1 LRARFALALA
11 EMEMVHRMMKTW
23 PGAAALVVAFV
34 AGPVCAQSPVVPPNL
49 PKPQRVYPP
58 PTTPAVPDSRP
69 GEKPSKPA
77 EPTNTTIHIDLF
89 SSDPTQ
95 ALQSQTWG
103 RVFDTLGHRVRIRTG
118 GAEDEP
124 QISESNRGPL
134 RTVTLVGKID
144 RRGTVTFPGRT
155 FNPGD
160 DKALKEWLEE
170 LQSYGA
176 QGSPI
181 GKPRWG
187 LNADQFQGL
196 FTSLSEVVETDVTGL
211 PLPDVVRSFGFGID
225 IPLRIH
231 DSVADRW
238 KSTASG
244 LVALQDVRKLTRGSA
259 LAVLLND
266 HGLCF
271 RPLRTP
277 SGAIDLVVLDKA
289 QTADPWPLG
298 WEPRPNVPRNEYAPA
313 LFAFGPI
320 GFLDRP
326 VTETLA
332 DAREQTGCAMV
343 VDTPGLLKK
352 EVDLSKKI
360 YGVPQKKTA
369 WVLILQSALTG
380 TGLLPHIR
388 IDEAGRGF
396 VLVAPFESKSVSR

>member
-1 LRARFALALA
+1 MLLVATEDR
-11 EMEMVHRMMKTW
+11 EMRHPLQAW
-23 PGAAALVVAFV
+23 PCLWVIAAALA
-34 AGPVCAQSPVVPPNL
+34 ARPVQAQSPTLPPNL

-58 PTTPAVPDSRP
+58 PKAPASETRV
-69 GEKPSKPA
+69 GEKPARPA
-77 EPTNTTIHIDLF
+77 EPSNTTLQIDLF
-89 SSDPTQ
+89 ASDPTQ

-103 RVFDTLGHRVRIRTG
+103 RVFDQLGHRVRIRTG
-118 GAEDEP
+118 GAEDETKL
-124 QISESNRGPL
+124 SESNRGPL
-134 RTVTLVGKID
+134 RTVLLVGKID
-144 RRGTVTFPGRT
+144 RRGTLTFPGKK
-155 FNPGD
+155 FEPGD
-160 DKALKEWLEE
+160 DKALKEWLDE

-176 QGSPI
+176 QGSPV
-181 GKPRWG
+181 GQPRWG
-187 LNADQFQGL
+187 LNADQFKDL
-196 FTSLSEVVETDVTGL
+196 FASLSEAVKTDVTGL
-211 PLPDVVRSFGFGID
+211 PLVDVVRSFGFGID
-225 IPLRIH
+225 VPLRIH

-238 KSTASG
+238 KSAQPA
-244 LVALQDVRKLTRGSA
+244 LAALQDVRGLTRGSA

-277 SGAIDLVVLDKA
+277 SGAIDLVVLDKT
-289 QTADPWPLG
+289 QTPDAWPLG
-298 WEPRPNVPRNEYAPA
+298 WEPRPDVSRNEYAPA

-332 DAREQTGCAMV
+332 DAREQTGCAFV

-352 EVDLSKKI
+352 EINLSKRI

-369 WVLILQSALTG
+369 WVLVLQSALTG

-396 VLVAPFESKSVSR
+396 ILVAPFESKSVSR